1 MKRLVDYHSATLGRS
16 WEVDDEYVIGLRGN
30 HSTIVKLP
38 QYRNDSYDK
47 IYGVLTTLLASANTI
62 IQARFRTISGDL
74 GMHSHEGPFQAAY
87 AKALQMTPQASF
99 APMDLGRERANQKE
113 LDLDRKRAKQ
123 RERQGKLQIFERV
136 PIAQVN

>member
-1 MKRLVDYHSATLGRS
+1 LKRLVDYHSATLGRS
-16 WEVDDEYVIGLRGN
+16 WEVDDEYIIGLRGN

-74 GMHSHEGPFQAAY
+74 VMHSHEGPFQAAY
-87 AKALQMTPQASF
+87 MKALQMTPQAS
-99 APMDLGRERANQKE
+99 RANRKE
-113 LDLDRKRAKQ
+113 LDLDRERAKQ

-136 PIAQVN
+136 PIAQIN

>member
-16 WEVDDEYVIGLRGN
+16 WEVDDEYIIGLRGN

-74 GMHSHEGPFQAAY
+74 VMHLHEGPFQAAY
-87 AKALQMTPQASF
+87 VKALQMTPQAS
-99 APMDLGRERANQKE
+99 RTNQKE

-136 PIAQVN
+136 PIAQIN